1 MDPRRLS
8 PAQFFALGLDDGHMT
23 AAQNGSRIAYST
35 ILDAKSGKPLR
46 ATTAKRL
53 EDWSRTVPAARAL
66 NVCIGAAIACDLE
79 DPPVALPKRLT
90 KLMAEHAAKSAR
102 KAA

>member
-8 PAQFFALGLDDGHMT
+8 PRQFFALDLDDGHMT
-23 AAQNGSRIAYST
+23 AAQNGSHISYST

-53 EDWSRTVPAARAL
+53 EDWSRSVPAARAL
-66 NVCIGAAIACDLE
+66 NVCIAATIACGLE
-79 DPPVALPKRLT
+79 DEPTALPKRLV
-90 KLMAEHAAKSAR
+90 KLMEAAAARPAR